1 MRTTFG
7 RRCRVGWRMGWLK
20 GIFGNGVG
28 WRVLIAEFSRGIPLR
43 NVV

>member
-1 MRTTFG
+1 
-7 RRCRVGWRMGWLK
+7 MGWLER
-20 GIFGNGVG
+20 IFFGNGVG